1 MSKCIECGRE
11 LTFDEAALY
20 RRLYKREIS
29 DFKCI
34 KCMAAYFNV
43 TEELL
48 YKKIEEFKEMGCTL
62 FFENQE

>member
-1 MSKCIECGRE
+1 MSKCIECGKE
-11 LTFDEAALY
+11 LTFDEVALY

-29 DFKCI
+29 EFKCI
-34 KCMAAYFNV
+34 ECTAAYFNV

-48 YKKIEEFKEMGCTL
+48 YKKIEEFKAMGCTL